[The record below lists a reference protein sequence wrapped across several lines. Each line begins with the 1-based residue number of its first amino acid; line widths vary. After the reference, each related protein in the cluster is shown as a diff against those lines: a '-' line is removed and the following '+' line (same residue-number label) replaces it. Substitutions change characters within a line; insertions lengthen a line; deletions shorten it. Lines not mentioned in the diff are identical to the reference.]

1 MKPLILCQ
9 IFIVLINNEGG
20 GNQVSTHWCTNKSSV
35 ELGFKIDSQKL
46 ILGLI
51 SEDLEKESC
60 LIDNVRGLK
69 PKLYCP
75 CIEGL

>member
-1 MKPLILCQ
+1 
-9 IFIVLINNEGG
+9 
-20 GNQVSTHWCTNKSSV
+20 V
-35 ELGFKIDSQKL
+35 ELSFKIDSQKL

-51 SEDLEKESC
+51 SENLEKESC

-75 CIEGL
+75 CIEGLRGLELGLSFVI